1 MGWVRSLCLSALP
14 STWRGNQDGYRCSSS
29 ALPISGWRFCD
40 ALSDRCFAGGSLILC
55 VSLPGP
61 KAVLAWSRFCRFP
74 DGSRLYSLPGLETL
88 LCRAHCTCTADE
100 ICTCTA
106 DRSAPA
112 RPLISSHPLYFG
124 VFLLKILFALAIGSR
139 AFCTVTTSHSDNYCS
154 YYVLNITSFL
164 FPSDGIYLGG
174 WIKIFGLYIKKFPQL
189 STSKLVS

>member
-1 MGWVRSLCLSALP
+1 MIIVHLATPQNRALRYCHGSWICVLILCSSMGWVRSLCLSALP

-55 VSLPGP
+55 VSLPGLE
-61 KAVLAWSRFCRFP
+61 AVLAWSRFCRFP
-74 DGSRLYSLPGLETL
+74 DGSGLYSLPGLETL

-124 VFLLKILFALAIGSR
+124 VFLIKILFSLAIGSR
-139 AFCTVTTSHSDNYCS
+139 AFCTVTERSDQDGSSQC
-154 YYVLNITSFL
+154 VRIKRL
-164 FPSDGIYLGG
+164 FSS
-174 WIKIFGLYIKKFPQL
+174 Q
-189 STSKLVS
+189 

>member
-14 STWRGNQDGYRCSSS
+14 STWRGNQNGYRCSSS

-61 KAVLAWSRFCRFP
+61 EAVLAWSRFCRFP
-74 DGSRLYSLPGLETL
+74 DGSGLYSLPGLETL
-88 LCRAHCTCTADE
+88 LCRAHCTCTAGE

-124 VFLLKILFALAIGSR
+124 VFLIKILFALAIGSR
-139 AFCTVTTSHSDNYCS
+139 AFCTVTVTSIMIDWG
-154 YYVLNITSFL
+154 ITVHKYS
-164 FPSDGIYLGG
+164 I
-174 WIKIFGLYIKKFPQL
+174 WTL
-189 STSKLVS
+189 SGHWPRNKWPARLTIRWLVWVPWSCTCG